1 LRVSALVGASRE
13 TRAVTEWEYRK
24 IDLNQLPRK
33 TEDIDLL
40 CDVGKD
46 GWELVLISANN
57 VAYLKRQI
65 EEPPAASTSRGKR
78 ATSRAEKP

>member
-1 LRVSALVGASRE
+1 
-13 TRAVTEWEYRK
+13 VTEWEYRK
-24 IDLNQLPRK
+24 IDLSYLPRK

-40 CDVGKD
+40 CDLGKG

-65 EEPPAASTSRGKR
+65 EQPQVRGVNARRHGQRSR
-78 ATSRAEKP
+78 E

>member
-1 LRVSALVGASRE
+1 M
-13 TRAVTEWEYRK
+13 
-24 IDLNQLPRK
+24 DLNHLPVK

-40 CDVGKD
+40 CDVGKE

-57 VAYLKRQI
+57 IAYLKRRL
-65 EEPPAASTSRGKR
+65 EEPAAASAPRGKR